1 MTDVDLE
8 LPKIIGNLKIEYCQ
22 AYFGD
27 DSNYYL
33 PVMIDFEK
41 GKKFS
46 FNVWACFMGLFWQ
59 LYRRIYTMMF
69 LFITITIIESLIR
82 KWAIQYWSLEGESI
96 KLINLI
102 AILIYGAVYGYTGN
116 YFLMRKA
123 QKKIKLVLSTENDEI
138 IILEKI
144 KKAGTENSKGVILVL
159 VIIFGMCL
167 LTSIF
172 NKAG

>member
-1 MTDVDLE
+1 
-8 LPKIIGNLKIEYCQ
+8 
-22 AYFGD
+22 
-27 DSNYYL
+27 
-33 PVMIDFEK
+33 
-41 GKKFS
+41 
-46 FNVWACFMGLFWQ
+46 MGLFWQ

-123 QKKIKLVLSTENDEI
+123 QKEIKLVLSTENDEI